1 MSRPTGPNDPGTHP
15 RALIVAVLAV
25 FVLTV
30 LAAGSYVAWLIE
42 AVDGESLER
51 QAGRIRHA
59 IGRQLE
65 VINRDQQSV
74 AIWSA
79 ALEALRT
86 QDYDWLQTN
95 VGSWTYDY
103 YGHREAYILNAD
115 DSVAYASSVGVRMG
129 PSAYDA
135 GATVLKPL
143 VDKVRAAA
151 KSGVGASPHAA
162 SDYVLIN
169 GVPSIAGVMTMVTD
183 DGEPDVAP
191 GEEPILV
198 SISVLDFAYETNLID
213 KYQMQQGRF
222 TVLPQDP
229 RMSTLPVVNSQGR
242 ILAFYEWLAER
253 PGKEILDRAL
263 PAVITAVIVLGGLT
277 IGLLLR
283 LWHSSIELDN
293 KRRDAERLARED
305 MLTGLPNRLSMEQQ
319 FKLMQRQ
326 SGPGADA
333 LWLFML
339 DLDRFK
345 QVNDTFGHH
354 AGDDL
359 IRAVAARIG
368 EVIAPDDI
376 LARLG
381 GDEFAIVMRRDEA
394 SAAAIG
400 ARILTA
406 ISRPFRVQGVE
417 IYAGVSIGA
426 VMAGPGPQG
435 WTDLSRKADIA
446 LYEAKANGRNRLVI
460 YEETMDEDVQ
470 GRHQIEA
477 ELREALRA
485 DDGQLWLA
493 FQPLYCGAD
502 LHLHGA
508 EALVRWT
515 HPRLGLV
522 PPARFIPI
530 AESAGLI
537 ERLGRLVFRDA
548 CAIGARWPGMTIAV
562 NVSPAQLRNA
572 DFVPWVF
579 ELLASTGMRPADL
592 ELEITEGILLDD
604 EQSTATAIRQ
614 LRNAGI
620 RIALDDFGTGYSSLN
635 YLKRYPVDRIKID
648 RSFVSPLAYGSK
660 ANAIVEAMITL
671 SHALDMEVTAEGVES
686 IEQRDILVALRC
698 NTLQGYLLSAPISAE
713 RMERMFQ
720 GEAALARDVAVPL
733 LAAQ

>member
-1 MSRPTGPNDPGTHP
+1 MSRPTGPHDPATHP
-15 RALIVAVLAV
+15 RTLIVAVLVV
-25 FVLTV
+25 FAMTV
-30 LAAGSYVAWLIE
+30 LAAGSYVAWLVE
-42 AVDGESLER
+42 AVDGEAMDR
-51 QAGRIRHA
+51 QSSRIRHA
-59 IGRQLE
+59 ITRQLN
-65 VINRDQQSV
+65 VITREQLSI

-79 ALEALRT
+79 ALEALRNK
-86 QDYDWLQTN
+86 DYAWLQTN
-95 VGSWTYDY
+95 VGTWTHEY
-103 YGHREAYILNAD
+103 YGHQEVYILNPD
-115 DSVAYASSVGVRMG
+115 DSVAYASQVGVRMG
-129 PSAYDA
+129 PSAYESRA
-135 GATVLKPL
+135 AVIEPL
-143 VDKVRAAA
+143 VDRVRAQ
-151 KSGVGASPHAA
+151 ASASIGGNEAPYSA

-183 DGEPDVAP
+183 NGEPEGPP
-191 GEEPILV
+191 GSEPILV
-198 SISVLDFAYETNLID
+198 DISTLDFAYERNLID
-213 KYQMQQGRF
+213 KYQMQAGRF
-222 TVLPQDP
+222 TLMPP
-229 RMSTLPVVNSQGR
+229 APGMAALPVSNSQGR
-242 ILAFYEWLAER
+242 IIAFFEWLAER
-253 PGKEILDRAL
+253 PGHDILERAL
-263 PAVITAVIVLGGLT
+263 PAVITALTVLGGLT
-277 IGLLLR
+277 FALLLR
-283 LWHSSIELDN
+283 LWRSSVLLDS

-305 MLTGLPNRLSMEQQ
+305 MLTGLPNRLSLEQQ
-319 FKLMQRQ
+319 FQLLQRQ
-326 SGPGADA
+326 SGADTDA

-354 AGDDL
+354 TGDDL

-368 EVIAPDDI
+368 ELITPDDL

-381 GDEFAIVMRRDEA
+381 GDEFAIVMRRDA
-394 SAAAIG
+394 SAAASIG
-400 ARILTA
+400 ARILAA

-426 VMAGPGPQG
+426 VMATSGQHG
-435 WTDLSRKADIA
+435 WSELSRKADIA
-446 LYEAKANGRNRLVI
+446 LYEAKASGRNRMVI
-460 YEETMDEDVQ
+460 YEEAMDEDVQ

-477 ELREALRA
+477 ELREALRT

-493 FQPLYCGAD
+493 FQPLYCGKD
-502 LHLHGA
+502 LRLHGA

-548 CAIGARWPGMTIAV
+548 CAVGARWPGMTIAV

-579 ELLASTGMRPADL
+579 DLLATSGMRPEDL
-592 ELEITEGILLDD
+592 ELEITEGILIDD
-604 EQSTATAIRQ
+604 EHSSATAIRQ
-614 LRNAGI
+614 LRDAGI

-671 SHALDMEVTAEGVES
+671 SHALDMAVTAEGVES
-686 IEQRDILVALRC
+686 SEQRDILVALGC

-713 RMERMFQ
+713 RIERLFA
-720 GEAALARDVAVPL
+720 GEANLARSVA
-733 LAAQ
+733 

>member
-1 MSRPTGPNDPGTHP
+1 MSRPIGPNDSGTHP
-15 RALIVAVLAV
+15 RTLIVAVLVV

-30 LAAGSYVAWLIE
+30 LAAGSYVAWLVE

-51 QAGRIRHA
+51 QSNRIRNA
-59 IGRQLE
+59 ISRQLD
-65 VINRDQQSV
+65 VINRDQQSI
-74 AIWSA
+74 AIWTDALA
-79 ALEALRT
+79 ALRAE
-86 QDYDWLQTN
+86 DYAWLQTN
-95 VGSWTYDY
+95 IGSWTYDY
-103 YGHREAYILNAD
+103 YGHQEAYILNPD
-115 DSVAYASSVGVRMG
+115 DTVAYASQIGVRMG
-129 PSAYDA
+129 PSAYDSRA
-135 GATVLKPL
+135 AILQPL
-143 VDKVRAAA
+143 VDKVRREARAGNGDA
-151 KSGVGASPHAA
+151 QYAT

-183 DGEPDVAP
+183 SGVPDVPP
-191 GEEPILV
+191 GAEPLLIG
-198 SISVLDFAYETNLID
+198 ISTLDFAYEKNLIE
-213 KYQMQQGRF
+213 KYQMQEGRF
-222 TVLPQDP
+222 TLLPLTSG
-229 RMSTLPVVNSQGR
+229 MTTLPVTNSQGR

-253 PGKEILDRAL
+253 PGREILERAL
-263 PAVITAVIVLGGLT
+263 PAVITALTVLGGLT
-277 IGLLLR
+277 LALLLR

-305 MLTGLPNRLSMEQQ
+305 MLTGLPNRLSLEQQ
-319 FKLMQRQ
+319 LAVRLRQ
-326 SGPGADA
+326 SDAHADA

-354 AGDDL
+354 TGDDL

-368 EVIAPDDI
+368 ELIAPDDL

-381 GDEFAIVMRRDEA
+381 GDEFAIVTRRDAA
-394 SAAAIG
+394 SAAALG
-400 ARILTA
+400 AKILAA
-406 ISRPFRVQGVE
+406 IARPFRVQGVE

-426 VMAGPGPQG
+426 VMAGPGSAQ
-435 WTDLSRKADIA
+435 WIDLSRKADIA
-446 LYEAKANGRNRLVI
+446 LYEAKAGGRNRMVI
-460 YEETMDEDVQ
+460 YEETMDEDLQ
-470 GRHQIEA
+470 GRHEIEA
-477 ELREALRA
+477 ELREALSA

-493 FQPLYCGAD
+493 FQPLYCGRD
-502 LHLHGA
+502 LRLHGA

-522 PPARFIPI
+522 PPARFVPL

-548 CAIGARWPGMTIAV
+548 CKLGARWPGMIIAV

-579 ELLASTGMRPADL
+579 DLLASTGMRPEDL
-592 ELEITEGILLDD
+592 ELEITEGILIDD
-604 EQSTATAIRQ
+604 EQSSAAAIRQ
-614 LRNAGI
+614 LREAGI

-671 SHALDMEVTAEGVES
+671 SHALDMSVTAEGVES
-686 IEQRDILVALRC
+686 AEQRDILVALGC

-713 RMERMFQ
+713 RIERLFE
-720 GEAALARDVAVPL
+720 GEAELTRSVA
-733 LAAQ
+733 

>member
-1 MSRPTGPNDPGTHP
+1 MSRPIGPNDSGTHP
-15 RALIVAVLAV
+15 RALIVAVLVV

-30 LAAGSYVAWLIE
+30 LAAGSYVTWLVG

-51 QAGRIRHA
+51 QSSNIRHA
-59 IGRQLE
+59 IERQLD
-65 VINRDQQSV
+65 VMTHQQESV

-79 ALEALRT
+79 ALDAFRAE
-86 QDYDWLQTN
+86 DFVWLQTN
-95 VGSWTYDY
+95 IGDWTYDY
-103 YGHREAYILNAD
+103 HGHQEAYILAAD
-115 DSVAYASSVGVRMG
+115 NTVAYASHVGVRMG
-129 PSAYDA
+129 PSAYDTRA
-135 GATVLKPL
+135 AIIKPL
-143 VDKVRAAA
+143 VDKVRAKARA
-151 KSGVGASPHAA
+151 GTGASPHSA

-183 DGEPDVAP
+183 SGEPDVPP
-191 GEEPILV
+191 GTEPLLID
-198 SISVLDFAYETNLID
+198 IAALDFAYESSLID
-213 KYQMQQGRF
+213 RYQMQAGRF
-222 TVLPQDP
+222 TVLPLTSG
-229 RMSTLPVVNSQGR
+229 MSTLPVANSQGR
-242 ILAFYEWLAER
+242 ILAFYEWQPQR
-253 PGKEILDRAL
+253 PGQEILDRAL
-263 PAVITAVIVLGGLT
+263 PAVITALAVLGGLT
-277 IGLLLR
+277 VALLLR
-283 LWHSSIELDN
+283 LWSSSVELEN
-293 KRRDAERLARED
+293 KRCHAERLARED

-319 FKLMQRQ
+319 FDVKLRQ
-326 SGPGADA
+326 SGADTA
-333 LWLFML
+333 SLWLFML

-354 AGDDL
+354 TGDDL
-359 IRAVAARIG
+359 IRAVAARIR
-368 EVIAPDDI
+368 EVIAPDDL

-381 GDEFAIVMRRDEA
+381 GDEFAIVTRRDAVSA
-394 SAAAIG
+394 SSVG
-400 ARILTA
+400 ARILAA

-426 VMAGPGPQG
+426 VMAGPGPHS
-435 WTDLSRKADIA
+435 WTELSRKADIA
-446 LYEAKANGRNRLVI
+446 LYEAKAGGRNRVAI
-460 YEETMDEDVQ
+460 YEESMDEDVQ

-493 FQPLYCGAD
+493 FQPLYCGED
-502 LHLHGA
+502 LRLYGA

-530 AESAGLI
+530 AETAGLI

-548 CAIGARWPGMTIAV
+548 CEVGARWPGMTMAI

-572 DFVPWVF
+572 DFVGWIF
-579 ELLASTGMRPADL
+579 ELLASTGMRPEDL

-604 EQSTATAIRQ
+604 EQSTAVAIRQ
-614 LRNAGI
+614 LRDAGI

-720 GEAALARDVAVPL
+720 GEAELARSVA
-733 LAAQ
+733 